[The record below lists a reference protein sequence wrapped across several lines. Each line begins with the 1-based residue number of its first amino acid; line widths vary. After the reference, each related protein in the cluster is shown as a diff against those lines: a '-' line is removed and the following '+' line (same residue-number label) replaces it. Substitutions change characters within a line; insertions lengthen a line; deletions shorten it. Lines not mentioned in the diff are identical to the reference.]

1 MNQFLLLLAIVPL
14 ACFYLAS
21 LRKPDLKWRLT
32 GITFGLVIAPVSLCL
47 LQYVYVPVIGKLFGL
62 IGLVLNLIHGSVG
75 YFIAVGMGMAQPGE
89 LLAGSELGVI
99 NLINGAIWATYY
111 GILGY
116 HFDLKQIG
124 AEQAE
129 MAEEYKKEAVM

>member
-116 HFDLKQIG
+116 HFDLKQVG
-124 AEQAE
+124 SESRE
-129 MAEEYKKEAVM
+129 VVEEYEKEAAL